1 MASPTPKPSA
11 TAVVGPKS
19 APPKFQPVPPVET
32 TTSSAP
38 VRSNPT
44 AKINK
49 NLTSIPGF
57 PIIDLTA
64 TDNLNKND
72 NYSDAQILA
81 LGLILRKLGYPIKK
95 TRESVLYVIANNP
108 ELVEAQGRA
117 RIPSDFLASLQSA
130 YIPGLDA
137 KKEKEYLPTRTIN
150 NVSDEQIGKIVDTAS
165 LAEIGRILP
174 EKQRN
179 AEIAKNRKLADQGTL
194 TTTKKV
200 IDPRTGKTT
209 LETKSDTPF
218 TAEKATLSLNE
229 SLKTSNPKQYQLN
242 QSLGFND
249 EVKKIL
255 AGGI

>member
-19 APPKFQPVPPVET
+19 APPKFQPVPPIET
-32 TTSSAP
+32 ATSSAP

-49 NLTSIPGF
+49 NLTLIPGF
-57 PIIDLTA
+57 PVIDLTA
-64 TDNLNKND
+64 TNNLNTND
-72 NYSDAQILA
+72 NYSDTEILA

-95 TRESVLYVIANNP
+95 TRESVLTVIASNP
-108 ELVEAQGRA
+108 ELVVAQGRA
-117 RIPSDFLASLQSA
+117 RTNSDFLMSLQSA

-137 KKEKEYLPTRTIN
+137 KKGKEYLPTRTIN
-150 NVSDEQIGKIVDTAS
+150 DVSDEQIGKIIDSAS
-165 LAEIGRILP
+165 IATIGRVLP
-174 EKQRN
+174 KKQRD

-209 LETKSDTPF
+209 LETKSNTPF

-249 EVKKIL
+249 ELKKIL